1 MVLRVNA
8 AELQRQRERAAM
20 TPYKLAKESGL
31 PINSIYRLENG
42 TTKLTNHLRAR
53 EIARALD
60 CKVEEIFTD
69 AKGA

>member
-1 MVLRVNA
+1 MLLRVNA
-8 AELQRQRERAAM
+8 TELQRQRERAAM

-60 CKVEEIFTD
+60 CRVEEIFTEVNHN
-69 AKGA
+69 